1 MNNVAYIITKKRLLL
16 AGKCMKYHFKKET
29 ELFCRL
35 FLHILAICEQNII
48 IHILNPFNL
57 DERLIKE
64 TVVSHN
70 VGSFYFLNNMLN
82 LARRKEASRNTHAI
96 TTAPYLLS
104 IIFDGRNTIR
114 MSHTN

>member
-1 MNNVAYIITKKRLLL
+1 MNNWNQCEQCSIHYNEETFIASRKMYEVSLQKRDR
-16 AGKCMKYHFKKET
+16 

-35 FLHILAICEQNII
+35 FLHILAFCEQNII

-96 TTAPYLLS
+96 ITAPYLLS
-104 IIFDGRNTIR
+104 NF
-114 MSHTN
+114 